1 MTRNQLEGLAR
12 NMPHDDPYFRAIGH
26 SDRFF
31 VHHQA
36 RTDAVLEDPS
46 FGANVARRNAQAGL
60 ELAQADWPESV
71 RRAHEFWSGPTEDQS
86 MLEAEVW
93 SLPES
98 FDYRTVISA
107 LGLCEN
113 STHSMIADLLD
124 SDREAPLLFHE
135 LFFNVQTRLDEPLYR
150 LRLLELIRREGERL
164 RQPQRTGWALEL
176 FQLAMKTR
184 RAEDILDAASLLIKP
199 ATVEE
204 LSAQIRE
211 QLTQVAIQKG
221 FSELGGAAQ
230 NRALAL
236 AIKHRLL
243 PRVERH
249 TDSRLG
255 FQLGPRDLAPL
266 HDDLSQRLALNLP
279 APQPQNASVTQSQ
292 P

>member
-1 MTRNQLEGLAR
+1 MTRSQLEGLGH
-12 NMPHDDPYFRAIGH
+12 NMPCDDPYFRAIGY

-31 VHHQA
+31 VHRQA

-60 ELAQADWPESV
+60 ELAQTDWPASV
-71 RRAHEFWSGPTEDQS
+71 RRAHGYWSGQTEDQS

-93 SLPES
+93 SLPAS

-107 LGLCEN
+107 LWLCEN
-113 STHSMIADLLD
+113 STNSMIADLLD
-124 SDREAPLLFHE
+124 SDRGAPLLFHD

-150 LRLLELIRREGERL
+150 LRLLELIRRDGERL
-164 RQPQRTGWALEL
+164 GQQWRTGWALDL
-176 FQLAMKTR
+176 FQLAMETR
-184 RAEDILDAASLLIKP
+184 RVEDILDAASLLIKP
-199 ATVEE
+199 ATIEE

-221 FSELGGAAQ
+221 FSEFGGVEQ

-255 FQLGPRDLAPL
+255 FQLNQADLSPL
-266 HDDLSQRLALNLP
+266 HDDLRQRLALNLP
-279 APQPQNASVTQSQ
+279 APQPQNPSATQ